1 MSKNTGLKEQKHVV
15 KNALAVLKLEK
26 LTKDT
31 KKRKKLQQCGRT
43 TRYMTRS
50 FSS

>member
-31 KKRKKLQQCGRT
+31 KKRKNCNNVVEPHAI
-43 TRYMTRS
+43 
-50 FSS
+50 